1 MNLNEKLESF
11 VNRNYEFDAELENH
25 PLGNQT
31 KYRLYYMKYYR
42 KQDSAVGA
50 IDWPFKVFML
60 PEGMNREDAFKVLSY
75 LTDFIE
81 RKCELEPCSYK
92 SVMLLDDVLNLERLG
107 FKRVEEELEDNE
119 VIDLFTVAGRVELF
133 KRSKHYQKY
142 FEWYIE
148 NVTFD
153 EVKEIYQKCNIELTD
168 LQEINNSFSHSQ
180 YVKKNEN

>member
-1 MNLNEKLESF
+1 MSLRETLELF
-11 VNRNYEFDAELENH
+11 VNRDYEFDAELEDH

-42 KQDSAVGA
+42 KQDSTVGA
-50 IDWPFKVFML
+50 MDWPFIPFML

-81 RKCELEPCSYK
+81 RRLDLEPCSYK
-92 SVMLLDDVLNLERLG
+92 SVALLDDVLNLERLG
-107 FKRVEEELEDNE
+107 FKRINETLDDNE

-133 KRSKHYQKY
+133 KRSKHYSKY
-142 FEWYIE
+142 FEWYVE

-153 EVKEIYQKCNIELTD
+153 EVKDIYHKCNIEFSD

-180 YVKKNEN
+180 YVKKNEI

>member
-1 MNLNEKLESF
+1 MSLRETLELF
-11 VNRNYEFDAELENH
+11 VNRDYEFDAELEDH

-42 KQDSAVGA
+42 KQDSTVGA
-50 IDWPFKVFML
+50 MDWPFIPFML

-81 RKCELEPCSYK
+81 RR
-92 SVMLLDDVLNLERLG
+92 LNLERLG
-107 FKRVEEELEDNE
+107 FKRINETLDDNE

-133 KRSKHYQKY
+133 KRSKHYSKY
-142 FEWYIE
+142 FEWYVE

-153 EVKEIYQKCNIELTD
+153 EVKDIYHKCNIEFSD

-180 YVKKNEN
+180 YVKKNEI